1 MDNWRALLVPTK
13 YGVGY
18 PDDFDR
24 AREYEFKRIPDG
36 EAFKARMDDQ
46 SPYFNIAG
54 LVWRE
59 VNPAA
64 PHSTP

>member
-1 MDNWRALLVPTK
+1 MDKWRPLLVPTK

-24 AREYEFKRIPDG
+24 TREYEFRRGFDG
-36 EAFKARMDDQ
+36 EAFRARIADQ

-54 LVWRE
+54 LMWR
-59 VNPAA
+59 VPNPAA